1 VRTSSNG
8 LVPLSNVVR
17 VRENVGPSA
26 VNHYDRKRSVMLSA
40 NLDGIDL
47 GQAIERIEKLAAASM
62 PPGFTTSLAGE
73 SREFVRG
80 SEGLSITFFLALA
93 ATFLVL
99 AAQFESFIHPLTIML
114 ALPLATFGALAGLAV
129 FGMTLNVYSFIGLI
143 MLMGLVT
150 KNSILLVDY
159 ANTLRDGGMEPFEA
173 VARAGRIRL
182 RPILMTA
189 ASTIVGII
197 PVALGLGAG
206 SESRRPLGVAVLIG
220 MTTSTL
226 LTLYVVPVFY
236 TLVESGKSWLR
247 RRREARVATEVA

>member
-1 VRTSSNG
+1 
-8 LVPLSNVVR
+8 
-17 VRENVGPSA
+17 
-26 VNHYDRKRSVMLSA
+26 
-40 NLDGIDL
+40 
-47 GQAIERIEKLAAASM
+47 
-62 PPGFTTSLAGE
+62 
-73 SREFVRG
+73 VRG
-80 SEGLSITFFLALA
+80 SQGLSITFFLSLA
-93 ATFLVL
+93 AVFLVL
-99 AAQFESFIHPLTIML
+99 AAQFESFIHPFTIML
-114 ALPLATFGALAGLAV
+114 ALPLATFGALAGLAA

-159 ANTLRDGGMEPFEA
+159 ANTLRDGGMPATDA
-173 VARAGRIRL
+173 VARAGRVRL

-236 TLVESGKSWLR
+236 TLVESAREWLDR
-247 RRREARVATEVA
+247 RRAARAASDIAAG